1 MLKEK
6 LSNRGLTVVD
16 VLAILAIISVIV
28 VVLFATLTRPA
39 CTGGL
44 QVACQSN
51 LRELQKL
58 AVIYADT
65 VGKGFLPLAEGPN
78 PPAHASLNLLLK
90 SNDGLSPKMFLCR
103 EWREGV
109 AEVVD
114 DKFVLSDDTCA
125 YTWISRPLRWNDNPK
140 TPISCDKFVYS
151 EATPSGHKGGRNVV
165 YLDGTVEEVSIE
177 RIPADALPPG
187 LTR

>member
-16 VLAILAIISVIV
+16 VLVVLAIISVIV
-28 VVLFATLTRPA
+28 VFLIATLTRNTA
-39 CTGGL
+39 DE
-44 QVACQSN
+44 VACQSN

-78 PPAHASLNLLLK
+78 PSAYASISLLLK
-90 SNDGLSPKMFLCR
+90 ANDGLKPAMFICR
-103 EWREGV
+103 TWRGGV

-114 DKFVLSDDTCA
+114 EKYALSEDTCS
-125 YTWISRPLRWNDNPK
+125 YTWISKPVSTKDKPT
-140 TPISCDKFVYS
+140 TPVSCDKFVHS
-151 EATPSGHKGGRNVV
+151 DATPSGHKGGRNVV
-165 YLDGTVEEVSIE
+165 YLDGSVEFVTTEQ
-177 RIPADALPPG
+177 IPADALPPG